1 MALDFGMALA
11 RGLVAP
17 QKALQNELKKLAGK
31 TFKTEEWWNQQLDRQ
46 IQEGIIEQKTRT
58 ETTYPMGFDQYGA
71 PNVFRP
77 YQSAPKDQYGLG
89 SGQQSLNPL
98 SFAPTTRSVD
108 YTDQRNLSST
118 ELSDIE
124 LQAKETGRKAK
135 REALQAKKGK
145 RGARGSSGLMGR
157 STTKD
162 VGLSSGLPSLGS
174 LGLGLEKSYL
184 G

>member
-17 QKALQNELKKLAGK
+17 QKQLQDELKKLAGK

-46 IQEGIIEQKTRT
+46 IQEGITEQKTRT
-58 ETTYPMGFDQYGA
+58 ETTYPQGFNQYGS
-71 PNVFRP
+71 PNVFQP
-77 YQSAPKDQYGLG
+77 FQSAPRNQYGLG
-89 SGQQSLNPL
+89 SGRQPL
-98 SFAPTTRSVD
+98 DASYFAPIKKTIN
-108 YTDQRNLSST
+108 YTEQRNLSST

-135 REALQAKKGK
+135 REATQSKEGK

-174 LGLGLEKSYL
+174 LGLGLGKSYL

>member
-17 QKALQNELKKLAGK
+17 QKQLQDELKKLAGK

-46 IQEGIIEQKTRT
+46 IQEGITEQKTRT
-58 ETTYPMGFDQYGA
+58 ETTYPGGYNVYGQPLTGPMPGAYGA
-71 PNVFRP
+71 YYLGRP
-77 YQSAPKDQYGLG
+77 AMTMYPSPITKTV
-89 SGQQSLNPL
+89 N
-98 SFAPTTRSVD
+98 
-108 YTDQRNLSST
+108 YTEQRNLSAQ

-135 REALQAKKGK
+135 REASQAKKGK

-174 LGLGLEKSYL
+174 LGLGLGKSYL